1 MKLNL
6 ELSRPQLKFDFVK
19 NAAKI
24 SNHSFSNCQLITSE
38 KDRLFGTGKP
48 VGYDNRP
55 FSANWSLDNS
65 NNPENNDHTVFT
77 KILHTGGLPKDGI
90 SQTGAFHM

>member
-19 NAAKI
+19 STAKI

-65 NNPENNDHTVFT
+65 KNPENNDHTVFT
-77 KILHTGGLPKDGI
+77 KICIQEAYLKMEFP
-90 SQTGAFHM
+90 